1 MYSWV
6 GMAVENINVC
16 SWYPGVGTVVFLVS
30 FSVLILI
37 KKLSNVPHTVY
48 SPESVLL
55 CVCVSMCLDPCVN
68 YTDCISLHTWFTKC
82 RQLSVLATSRGQI
95 RNQEA
100 VL

>member
-68 YTDCISLHTWFTKC
+68 YTDCISLHTWFTK